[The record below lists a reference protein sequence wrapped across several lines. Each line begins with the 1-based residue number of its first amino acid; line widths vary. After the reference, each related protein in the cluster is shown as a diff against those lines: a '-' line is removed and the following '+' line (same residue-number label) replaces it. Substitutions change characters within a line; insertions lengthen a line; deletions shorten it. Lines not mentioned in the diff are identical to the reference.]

1 MISTITFNNI
11 QGSRKLKDA
20 YVGPFLVAKLHG
32 PNAVEV
38 ILTGEFSRKHP
49 TFPVSLLKHYKT
61 STSELR
67 KNMPKFTE
75 AIIPFEKDTEKTVLK
90 VLQNKRVRQNNQDIL
105 LFLVRYKNLAADHD
119 EWLPAEKIPKK
130 DKVLRQY
137 RMDKKRSQD

>member
-1 MISTITFNNI
+1 
-11 QGSRKLKDA
+11 
-20 YVGPFLVAKLHG
+20 
-32 PNAVEV
+32 
-38 ILTGEFSRKHP
+38 
-49 TFPVSLLKHYKT
+49 
-61 STSELR
+61 
-67 KNMPKFTE
+67 MPKFTE

-105 LFLVRYKNLAADHD
+105 LLLVRYKNLGADHD